1 MLTQSFK
8 QFLEYHK
15 SVCLVNSLCELG
27 IFRIEKKSLV
37 QVSISVFDMHLKFV
51 FKQFSFKSKKTMK

>member
-15 SVCLVNSLCELG
+15 SVCLINSLCELG
-27 IFRIEKKSLV
+27 IFRIEKK
-37 QVSISVFDMHLKFV
+37 ISSSSFHL
-51 FKQFSFKSKKTMK
+51 SFLIRT